1 MNNPIFIKVGNC
13 FINPAQIRLV
23 TINKTDVDIYFNGIP
38 GCKTVS
44 LGNAE
49 PLIALLNSRCS

>member
-1 MNNPIFIKVGNC
+1 MNNPVFIKVGNC
-13 FINPAQIRLV
+13 FVNPAQIRLV
-23 TINKTDVDIYFNGIP
+23 TVNKTDVDIYFNGIP

-49 PLIALLNSRCS
+49 LLLTYIKTQHI